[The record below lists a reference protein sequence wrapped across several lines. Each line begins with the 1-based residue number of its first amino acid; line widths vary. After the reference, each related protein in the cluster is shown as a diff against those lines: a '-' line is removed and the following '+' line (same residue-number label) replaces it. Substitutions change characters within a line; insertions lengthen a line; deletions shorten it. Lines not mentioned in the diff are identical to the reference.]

1 MNKKNINFILKK
13 YLNFQGRKKKEKFLE
28 SGVEMA
34 KSHCTVYHRQQYY
47 RYVITQHMLNS
58 QFIFLKIG
66 FFICKKVNSYKLGLI
81 RIVLISVLLFDFFVF
96 AVKQGSYDVINK
108 AAEIFNNRTCLKWLP
123 YTPELAEEVGHNH
136 YVEFRNSGFV
146 FYF

>member
-1 MNKKNINFILKK
+1 MNIIFHMNKKNINFILKK

-47 RYVITQHMLNS
+47 RYGITQRMLSS

-66 FFICKKVNSYKLGLI
+66 
-81 RIVLISVLLFDFFVF
+81 LLFL
-96 AVKQGSYDVINK
+96 KRHIVIN
-108 AAEIFNNRTCLKWLP
+108 
-123 YTPELAEEVGHNH
+123 YD
-136 YVEFRNSGFV
+136 
-146 FYF
+146 

>member
-66 FFICKKVNSYKLGLI
+66 FFICKKVNSYKLGLKFGI
-81 RIVLISVLLFDFFVF
+81 YCMKADQNSLNISLIV
-96 AVKQGSYDVINK
+96 
-108 AAEIFNNRTCLKWLP
+108 
-123 YTPELAEEVGHNH
+123 
-136 YVEFRNSGFV
+136 
-146 FYF
+146 